1 MRDGLPGSDL
11 GPRIMSVT
19 VFSPQDLSSIGK
31 CLGTGSGAQKNGNTH
46 FCHVCPCSGNTIK
59 RFLVDNNR

>member
-1 MRDGLPGSDL
+1 MRDGLPRSDL

-46 FCHVCPCSGNTIK
+46 FCHVCPCTGNKIAS
-59 RFLVDNNR
+59 FQVGENR